1 MQVLPTSLP
10 CASDAD
16 PSVVINAICEILR
29 RFYAPVLD
37 EGVPEHLA
45 GLVRRLHG

>member
-1 MQVLPTSLP
+1 MEVVPTSPP
-10 CASDAD
+10 CALGAD
-16 PSVVINAICEILR
+16 PSVVINAICEMLR

>member
-1 MQVLPTSLP
+1 MQVVPTSLP
-10 CASDAD
+10 CATDAD
-16 PSVVINAICEILR
+16 PSVVINAICEMLR

>member
-1 MQVLPTSLP
+1 MQVVQTSLP
-10 CASDAD
+10 CVSGANS
-16 PSVVINAICEILR
+16 SVVIDAVCEVLR

-45 GLVRRLHG
+45 GLVRRLQG

>member
-1 MQVLPTSLP
+1 LG
-10 CASDAD
+10 AD
-16 PSVVINAICEILR
+16 PSVVINAICEMLR